1 MKKYNKLVRDKIP
14 DVIKKAGGV
23 GKFHVAD
30 EGEYWQKLKEK
41 LAEEVVEF
49 FRDESVEEL
58 ADILEVIEAIMVV
71 QKISAK
77 KLAAIK
83 LKKRKERGAFKK
95 RLILEE
101 S

>member
-1 MKKYNKLVRDKIP
+1 MKKYHKLVRDRIP
-14 DVIKKAGGV
+14 EIIKKNRGLA
-23 GKFHVAD
+23 KFHVAD
-30 EGEYWQKLKEK
+30 EVEYWQKLKEK

-49 FRDESVEEL
+49 FRDESAEEL
-58 ADILEVIEAIMVV
+58 ADILEVIDAIMVV

-77 KLAAIK
+77 KLAGIK
-83 LKKRKERGAFKK
+83 LKKRTERGAFKK